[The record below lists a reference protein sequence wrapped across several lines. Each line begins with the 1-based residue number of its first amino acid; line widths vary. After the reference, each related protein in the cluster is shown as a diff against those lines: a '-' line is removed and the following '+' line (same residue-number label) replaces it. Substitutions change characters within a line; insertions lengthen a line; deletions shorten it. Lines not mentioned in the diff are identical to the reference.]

1 MCVGPFGCTGLCT
14 ACGYWEKKYTL
25 VKESCGVVVTAFRGV
40 VNSGRFGDREGVCLG
55 RYGRENRHPVSSIR
69 VLMVQIFQC
78 YRTVINRSELHEDW
92 FR

>member
-1 MCVGPFGCTGLCT
+1 MCVGLFGCTVLYT

-40 VNSGRFGDREGVCLG
+40 VNSGRFGDREGMCLG
-55 RYGRENRHPVSSIR
+55 RCGRENRHPVSPIR

-78 YRTVINRSELHEDW
+78 YRTVTKRSELHEA
-92 FR
+92 